1 MSDGSQRL
9 WGGRFEGGPADAMAA
24 LSLSVHFDWRLA
36 PYDLAQSRA
45 HARVLHRAGLLTEDE
60 LEQMLGAL
68 DSLAVDVESG
78 VFMPVPADEDVH
90 TALERG
96 LTERLGGLGGK
107 LRAGRSRNDQVATD
121 FRLFLR
127 DHARIVAAAVIDLQ
141 HALLGQAL
149 KHVDNAAPGFTHLQ
163 HAQPVSFGHEL
174 AKHVHA
180 FARDIDR
187 LMDWDD
193 RTALSPMGA
202 GALAGSSL
210 PLDPQAVASELGF
223 KGAVANSIDA
233 VSDRDFVAEFCFVT
247 AMIGVHLSRLGEEIC
262 LWTSREFAWA
272 TLDDAWSTG
281 SSIMPQKKNPD
292 VAELARGKAG
302 RLIGDLTAI
311 LTVLKGLPFAY
322 NRDLQEDKESSFDAI
337 DTLLLLLPAM
347 TGCVATLT
355 FDVDRMAASAPQGFA
370 LATDIAE
377 WLVKQGVPFKE
388 AHEVAGGCVRRAE
401 ARGVELWDLSDD
413 ELRSISDR
421 LTPAVRS
428 VLSVRGALE
437 SRSAYGG
444 TAPVRVREQLAD
456 VSAIVDEAVG
466 WASERPGSPSP
477 V

>member
-1 MSDGSQRL
+1 MADEQGSQRL
-9 WGGRFEGGPADAMAA
+9 WGGRFEGGPSDAMAA

-45 HARVLHRAGLLTEDE
+45 HARVLHRAGLLSDDE
-60 LEQMLGAL
+60 LDAMIGAL
-68 DSLAVDVESG
+68 DGLEADVRSG
-78 VFMPVPADEDVH
+78 AFTPVPADEDVH

-96 LTERLGGLGGK
+96 LTERLGALGGK

-127 DHARIVAAAVIDLQ
+127 DQARSVAAAVVDLQ
-141 HALLGQAL
+141 RALLAQAEA
-149 KHVDNAAPGFTHLQ
+149 HVDTASPGFTHLQ

-180 FARDIDR
+180 FARDVDR
-187 LMDWDD
+187 LRDWDD

-210 PLDPQAVASELGF
+210 PLDPQAVARELGF
-223 KGAVANSIDA
+223 RDAVANSIDA
-233 VSDRDFVAEFCFVT
+233 VSDRDFVAELLFTT

-272 TLDDAWSTG
+272 RLDDAWSTG

-322 NRDLQEDKESSFDAI
+322 NRDLQEDKEPAFDAI
-337 DTLLLLLPAM
+337 DTLLLVLPAM

-355 FDVDRMAASAPQGFA
+355 FDVERMEESAPQGFA

-377 WLVKQGVPFKE
+377 WLVREGVPFRE

-401 ARGVELWDLSDD
+401 ARGVELWDLSDE
-413 ELRSISDR
+413 ELHDISDH
-421 LTPAVRS
+421 LTPAVRG
-428 VLSVRGALE
+428 VLSLRGALD
-437 SRSAYGG
+437 SRAAYGG
-444 TAPVRVREQLAD
+444 TAPVRVREQLAA
-456 VSAIVDEAVG
+456 VREVVDADAA
-466 WASERPGSPSP
+466 WAATRPGA
-477 V
+477 

>member
-1 MSDGSQRL
+1 MTRL
-9 WGGRFEGGPADAMAA
+9 WDKGAPLDTRVLQFTAGEDYGLDE
-24 LSLSVHFDWRLA
+24 RLVS
-36 PYDLAQSRA
+36 YDVRASIA
-45 HARVLHRAGLLTEDE
+45 HAEMLHTRGLLESADLEAIRDGLQHLGLEHAAGLWHIE
-60 LEQMLGAL
+60 L
-68 DSLAVDVESG
+68 
-78 VFMPVPADEDVH
+78 ADEDGQ
-90 TALERG
+90 TALEQR
-96 LTERLGGLGGK
+96 LTARIGAAGGRVHL
-107 LRAGRSRNDQVATD
+107 GRSRNDQVLTAV
-121 FRLFLR
+121 RLYLR
-127 DHARIVAAAVIDLQ
+127 DAA
-141 HALLGQAL
+141 QAL
-149 KHVDNAAPGFTHLQ
+149 
-163 HAQPVSFGHEL
+163 S
-174 AKHVHA
+174 
-180 FARDIDR
+180 
-187 LMDWDD
+187 
-193 RTALSPMGA
+193 A
-202 GALAGSSL
+202 GALRVADELDALAARQGEVALPGYTHMQQAMPSSVALWAGGFAGEIRDDAAGLLSVL
-210 PLDPQAVASELGF
+210 RRIDRNPLGSAAGYGAPGLGLDRELTRA
-223 KGAVANSIDA
+223 KL
-233 VSDRDFVAEFCFVT
+233 DFAEVQVPVT
-247 AMIGVHLSRLGEEIC
+247 SVQLSRGKAEAQLLFEIT
-262 LWTSREFAWA
+262 LVMQDMGRLASDLLLFYTQEFAFVQ
-272 TLDDAWSTG
+272 LPDAFTTG
-281 SSIMPQKKNPD
+281 SSIMPQKRNPD